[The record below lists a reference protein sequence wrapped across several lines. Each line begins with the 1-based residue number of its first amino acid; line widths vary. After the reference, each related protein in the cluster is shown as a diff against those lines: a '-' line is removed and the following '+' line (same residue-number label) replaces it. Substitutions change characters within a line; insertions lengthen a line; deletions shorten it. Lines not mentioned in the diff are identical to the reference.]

1 MSTTGRADLGAR
13 VAAALDASPGS
24 IVLLLDDGFR
34 IIWASRAGTGRLG
47 GPERLVGRP
56 AAELLHPN
64 DLELA
69 AKALE
74 HHTVYADRYP
84 SVDGTAPPQPSS
96 IRVLGQDGAWLWA
109 EVVLHNHLADP
120 EIGALV
126 VHLRLGTDRPLLAH
140 AVEMISDGEALPE
153 ILSVLADVIEL
164 QLVGSTAAV
173 VWWEGT
179 APSVAPSSA
188 AARRP
193 EVLPGLHPIDL
204 CKRVRRSEQPIVV
217 SGLGGHPSVLEPAS
231 RSTATALDARH
242 VLLVPVEG
250 TTPGDVIAVL
260 VVWSPSP
267 VPPMLGRQMPLALTS
282 ELVSL
287 AITDGWLR
295 RRLRADA
302 ESDPL
307 TGVHNRSG
315 FRRVLADAIGRG
327 AFPLGVVF
335 VDVDDFKAVN
345 DRHGHL
351 AGDRVLVTIAAR
363 LSDLDSGA
371 EVGRMGGDEFA
382 LLATRR
388 TPEQVADLAERAV
401 TGAREPIRIGNE
413 LALVVPVTA
422 GYAVATAP
430 GHVASLLAR
439 ADDALMAG
447 KRGGK
452 DRAIGDEGPAA
463 DTSDGAR

>member
-1 MSTTGRADLGAR
+1 MTEQRPDGIGAR

-24 IVLLLDDGFR
+24 IVILLDDRFR
-34 IIWASRAGTGRLG
+34 IVWASRAGTGRLG
-47 GPERLVGRP
+47 GPERLVGRS

-64 DLELA
+64 DLALA
-69 AKALE
+69 SDALE
-74 HHTVYADRYP
+74 HHNEYADRYP
-84 SVDGTAPPQPSS
+84 SVDGTLPPQPSS
-96 IRVLGQDGAWLWA
+96 VRVLAADGSWLWA

-120 EIGALV
+120 EIGAV
-126 VHLRLGTDRPLLAH
+126 VAHLRLGTDRPLLAH
-140 AVEMISDGEALPE
+140 AVEMISDGEPLPE
-153 ILSVLADVIEL
+153 ILSVLANVVEL

-179 APSVAPSSA
+179 APVVAPSAS

-193 EVLPGLHPIDL
+193 DALAGLHPVDL
-204 CKRVRRSEQPIVV
+204 CKRVRRSERAMV
-217 SGLGGHPSVLEPAS
+217 LGDLGPDHLDADSS
-231 RSTATALDARH
+231 ATARALGARH
-242 VLLVPVEG
+242 LLIVPVEG
-250 TTPGDVIAVL
+250 TTPGDVIAVI

-315 FRRVLADAIGRG
+315 FRRALADAIERG

-363 LSDLDSGA
+363 LSDLDTESA
-371 EVGRMGGDEFA
+371 VGRMGGDEFA
-382 LLATRR
+382 LLAVRK
-388 TPEQVADLAERAV
+388 TPAEVADLARRAV
-401 TGAREPIRIGNE
+401 AGAREPVRIGNE

-422 GYAVATAP
+422 GYATATAP
-430 GHVASLLAR
+430 GHVSTLLAR

-452 DRAIGDEGPAA
+452 DRAVGDEG
-463 DTSDGAR
+463 TDGATPDGSP